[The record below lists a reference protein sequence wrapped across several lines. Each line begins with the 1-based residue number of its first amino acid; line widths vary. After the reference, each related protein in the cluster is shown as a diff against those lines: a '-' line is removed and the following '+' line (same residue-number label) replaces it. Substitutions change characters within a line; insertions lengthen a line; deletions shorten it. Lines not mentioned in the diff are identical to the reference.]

1 MYESTFTVSGMVCR
15 NCEVMVS
22 SAIERIEGV
31 TAVTALPASGLVVV
45 ASERPVDP
53 ERVRA
58 AVADAGYELAA
69 DPG

>member
-31 TAVTALPASGLVVV
+31 SGVTASPVSGLVVV
-45 ASERPVDP
+45 TSERPVDP
-53 ERVRA
+53 ARVRA
-58 AVADAGYELAA
+58 AVADAGYEVAA
-69 DPG
+69 GPG